1 MVWLPS
7 HLGEQNVLVVEGT
20 SALVIAL
27 VQEIQHTVSQNLYG
41 TGQLVMRFS
50 AGPVTCSSRE
60 GQLIGVSGPV
70 MCSRCSVR
78 NKYGNNNLY
87 VALIQ

>member
-7 HLGEQNVLVVEGT
+7 HLGEQNVLVIEGT

-41 TGQLVMRFS
+41 TGQLVMLFS
-50 AGPVTCSSRE
+50 AGPVT
-60 GQLIGVSGPV
+60 
-70 MCSRCSVR
+70 
-78 NKYGNNNLY
+78 
-87 VALIQ
+87 